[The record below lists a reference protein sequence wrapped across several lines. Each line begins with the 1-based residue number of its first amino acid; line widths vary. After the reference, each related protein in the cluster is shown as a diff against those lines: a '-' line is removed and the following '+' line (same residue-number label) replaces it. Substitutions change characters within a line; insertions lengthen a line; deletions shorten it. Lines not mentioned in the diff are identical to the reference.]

1 MTNDWKEQIP
11 NYDQFSYFAG
21 VSSAFAEVVGAGVK
35 KLALSH
41 PYTAEELDVM
51 LEPSKQI
58 AADYGVT
65 IMVEE
70 DLLVTP
76 LFPAKIAR
84 GKYVIFF
91 AQNADVLK
99 EYRALKDR
107 RAVANENINPA
118 REMREL
124 AWAFGR
130 LLSYNDLSIQAML
143 DH

>member
-1 MTNDWKEQIP
+1 MTDDWKEQIP
-11 NYDQFSYFAG
+11 NFDQFSYYAG

-41 PYTAEELDVM
+41 PYTSDELDIM

-65 IMVEE
+65 IMVE
-70 DLLVTP
+70 DSLLVTP
-76 LFPAKIAR
+76 LFPAKIAQ

-91 AQNADVLK
+91 AQDSEVLK
-99 EYRALKDR
+99 TYRDLKDR
-107 RAVANENINPA
+107 RAQANESANPA
-118 REMREL
+118 RELREL
-124 AWAFGR
+124 ARAFGK
-130 LLSYNDLSIQAML
+130 LLSYNDASIQAML